1 MKSSFNPNE
10 QQQKLESKIVVA
22 LERVSEAFRVL
33 LWNESKEHSLSP
45 IQIQILIFLY
55 FHHEG
60 KCKVGYLAEEFNMTK
75 ATISDSVKILLS
87 KNLVTKEIDSTDTR
101 SFVIHLSEEGR
112 KIAKKS
118 SLFATVIEKP
128 LQNLSDQEKKDM
140 LNSMM
145 NLITH
150 LNKIGVISLQ
160 RMCFSCNYYKK
171 QGNKHYCSFLNS
183 PLLDHELRVDC
194 PEHS

>member
-45 IQIQILIFLY
+45 IQIQILIFLH
-55 FHHEG
+55 FHNEE

-160 RMCFSCNYYKK
+160 RMCFSCSFYEKK
-171 QGNKHYCSFLNS
+171 RNGHYCNFLNS
-183 PLLDHELRVDC
+183 PLKDYELRVDC